1 MERHRA
7 SGSRRVKVMGIDPSL
22 NSTGLALVD
31 GSTATLKQKPAD
43 GDYRL
48 VKIRCAIQG
57 RVQPPSRP
65 DLVVMEDLPRNAMGA
80 GITGQVQGV
89 IREVLQA
96 NRIPYLLVS
105 AATLKKFSTNRGNAK
120 KPEMRAEWLIWS
132 GEDNPRDDEV
142 DAAFLRLI
150 GLYLTGQVSASAAQ
164 HRPWWEA
171 SLANLRPA
179 FERLNLG
186 ASNWIKGGPAFA
198 QEEVA

>member
-1 MERHRA
+1 
-7 SGSRRVKVMGIDPSL
+7 MGIDPSL
-22 NSTGLALVD
+22 NSTGLALPD
-31 GSTATLKQKPAD
+31 GTTLTLKQKPAD

-48 VKIRCAIQG
+48 VKIKLGIIDAIF
-57 RVQPPSRP
+57 PPNRP

-89 IREVLQA
+89 VRELLQSYK
-96 NRIPYLLVS
+96 IPYLLVS

-120 KPEMRAEWLIWS
+120 KPEMRAEWQVWS

-150 GLYLTGQVSASAAQ
+150 GLYLTGQIPESASQ
-164 HRPWWEA
+164 HRPWWDA

-179 FERLNLG
+179 FDKLHLG
-186 ASNWIKGGPAFA
+186 ADNWIRSA
-198 QEEVA
+198 